1 MPFNIDSFKS
11 NISKDGYLNNNK
23 YEVIIVPPPMF
34 SVNLARNGIRL
45 TSSYGV
51 ANSLRFRIDSIKA
64 PGITILSADNNRY
77 GVGPTQKNPYNV
89 QFNEIGLS
97 FITDKKADLWQF
109 FYQWTREI
117 FQYNPADTVLSTVG
131 GIASA
136 FGLDLG
142 GIFSNSTNYSA
153 NYKED
158 YAALVQIYIYDNFGE
173 LAQVVNLY
181 DAFPTAINEVN
192 LGWGN
197 NNQAMRIG
205 VTLTFKEFTMTNGA
219 II

>member
-1 MPFNIDSFKS
+1 MPFNIESFKS
-11 NISKDGYLNNNK
+11 NISQDGYLNNNK

-45 TSSYGV
+45 SSSYGV
-51 ANSLRFRIDSIKA
+51 ANSLRFRVDSIKA
-64 PGITILSADNNRY
+64 PGITVLSADNNRY
-77 GVGPTQKNPYNV
+77 GVGPTQKNPFNV

-97 FITDKKADLWQF
+97 FITDKNADLWQF

-117 FQYNPADTVLSTVG
+117 FQYNSDDTVLSSVG
-131 GIASA
+131 SIASI
-136 FGLDLG
+136 FGLNLG
-142 GIFSNSTNYSA
+142 GLFNNSPSYSA

-158 YAALVQIYIYDNFGE
+158 YASMIQIYIYDNVGNV
-173 LAQVVNLY
+173 AQVVNLY
-181 DAFPTAINEVN
+181 DAFPTSINEVN
-192 LGWGN
+192 LGWAN